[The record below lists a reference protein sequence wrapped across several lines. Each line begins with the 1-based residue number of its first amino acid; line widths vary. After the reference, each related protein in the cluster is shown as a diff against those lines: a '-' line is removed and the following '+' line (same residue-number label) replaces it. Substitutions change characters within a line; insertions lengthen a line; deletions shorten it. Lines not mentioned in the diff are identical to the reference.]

1 MEKYTLEV
9 LTRSHNRGDF
19 SCGILELDDYL
30 KKDARRHNTLGIN
43 HTRVLVENGSKN
55 IIGFFSFAAAAVSQ
69 DCFNNEYGLPN
80 YDIPCFRL
88 TRFGID
94 QKYQKKGL
102 GEYLLFCA
110 LKYAN
115 ELSQNIGAFAVVVDA
130 KNESAKSFYIKHGFY
145 ELSGLVVYLP
155 LKEFRKTL

>member
-55 IIGFFSFAAAAVSQ
+55 IIGFF
-69 DCFNNEYGLPN
+69 
-80 YDIPCFRL
+80 
-88 TRFGID
+88 T
-94 QKYQKKGL
+94 
-102 GEYLLFCA
+102 
-110 LKYAN
+110 
-115 ELSQNIGAFAVVVDA
+115 
-130 KNESAKSFYIKHGFY
+130 
-145 ELSGLVVYLP
+145 
-155 LKEFRKTL
+155 